1 MKRNVGHGCAAVA
14 VVHVSVQTVA
24 ASASRNGNR
33 RAGSVRSHRIA
44 DGRLVLLRVTS
55 FADGSRVGTQD
66 PLDRQRIIFFG
77 SLGAIAL
84 MIAGLD
90 EMFNSGAGTVV
101 WFLIVGTA
109 GYLAYTT
116 WRQASSY

>member
-1 MKRNVGHGCAAVA
+1 MARALRNAAIVA
-14 VVHVSVQTVA
+14 LLALLVTVAPGGGNAVEAILVALTLVFLAAMTMLAVQTWD
-24 ASASRNGNR
+24 R
-33 RAGSVRSHRIA
+33 
-44 DGRLVLLRVTS
+44 TS
-55 FADGSRVGTQD
+55 FTRDVMT
-66 PLDRQRIIFFG
+66 DRQRIIFFG